1 MAEVDL
7 QKKIDGFLSSAFKKF
22 IIRDYD
28 NAVRDLKAAE
38 VLDRENPE
46 VLYNLGINYCRMGLY
61 KTAVEYLQ
69 KLLTLKLTFI
79 DASEVKKLLAYSLI
93 HLTQY
98 READAYLD
106 QVLDLFPSDVV
117 AMNMKGYSLDIQGRH
132 DEALRVYRSIV
143 DVDEKNFNACNS
155 IAYILARRGGD
166 LKKSLSYARA
176 AYESNR
182 RSAAYLDT
190 LGFVYLKMGDL
201 EKAQQY
207 LSAAL
212 HRSPLSEDIRGH
224 IKELRKLQG
233 IIDTC

>member
-7 QKKIDGFLSSAFKKF
+7 QQKIDGFLASAFKKF
-22 IIRDYD
+22 IVRDYD

-46 VLYNLGINYCRMGLY
+46 VLYNLGINYCRMGLH

-69 KLLTLKLTFI
+69 KLLALRLAFI
-79 DASEVKKLLAYSLI
+79 DSSEVKKLLAYALI
-93 HLTQY
+93 RLGSC
-98 READAYLD
+98 REAEAYLE
-106 QVLDLFPSDVV
+106 QVLDLVPSDVA
-117 AMNMKGYSLDIQGRH
+117 AMNMKGFCFDIQGRH
-132 DEALRVYRSIV
+132 DESLRVYRKIIEV
-143 DVDEKNFNACNS
+143 DKKNFNACNS

-182 RSAAYLDT
+182 RNAAYLDT
-190 LGFVYLKMGDL
+190 LGYVYLKMGDL
-201 EKAQQY
+201 EQAEQY
-207 LSAAL
+207 LAAAL
-212 HRSPLSEDIRGH
+212 HRAPLSEEVKDH
-224 IKELRKLQG
+224 MNELRKLQG